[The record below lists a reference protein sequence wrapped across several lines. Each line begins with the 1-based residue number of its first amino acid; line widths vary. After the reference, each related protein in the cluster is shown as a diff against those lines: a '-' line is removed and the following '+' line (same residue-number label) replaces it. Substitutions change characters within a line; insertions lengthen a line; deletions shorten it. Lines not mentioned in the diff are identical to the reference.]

1 MTEENNYAPLKGV
14 KVVDWTQVQ
23 SGPSCTQLLAWLGAD
38 VLVTLLEM
46 NCLIFKI
53 HGVFTT
59 YN

>member
-23 SGPSCTQLLAWLGAD
+23 SGPSCTQLLAWLSAD

>member
-1 MTEENNYAPLKGV
+1 MTEENNYASLKGV

-23 SGPSCTQLLAWLGAD
+23 ADPSCTQLLAWLSAD